1 MKKITCVLFSILA
14 ITFDTHS
21 YEVSPM
27 YLDLE
32 DTGRQ
37 SSGNYTVG
45 NVEQKTIAVEVSA
58 FKVGYKD
65 GEEVLTP
72 AEDEFLILPPQAQI
86 PSAAI
91 QNFRV
96 KFIPKSPLSTTAVYR
111 IVFSQLDLDAD
122 KEGDGSTVNMLI
134 DISTIAFVS
143 PSDGKP
149 VPKVSL
155 ADNKI
160 QVENKGNRILDMYG
174 LAFDIKTESGNKTLF
189 WRDLNEDSGSWLMPG
204 SKAQFKVPTNVN
216 KATQITL
223 AQ

>member
-1 MKKITCVLFSILA
+1 MKKFVCALFSFLL
-14 ITFDTHS
+14 ITFNVHS

-32 DTGRQ
+32 DTGRL
-37 SSGNYTVG
+37 SSGNYTIG

-58 FKVGYKD
+58 FKVGFIAQ
-65 GEEVLTP
+65 EEVLTP

-96 KFIPKSPLSTTAVYR
+96 KFIPKAPLSTTAVYR
-111 IVFSQLDLDAD
+111 IVFSQLDLDS
-122 KEGDGSTVNMLI
+122 EQESDGSSVNMLI

-143 PSDGKP
+143 PSGGKP
-149 VPKVSL
+149 TPKVSI

-160 QVENKGNRILDMYG
+160 QVENHGNRILDMYD
-174 LAFDIKTESGNKTLF
+174 LAFEVKTDSGNKTLF
-189 WRDLNEDSGSWLMPG
+189 WRDIKEDSGSWLMPG
-204 SKAQFKVPTNVN
+204 SKAQFNIPMKVN
-216 KATQITL
+216 KA
-223 AQ
+223 AQVSIAQ

>member
-1 MKKITCVLFSILA
+1 MKKFVCVLCSLLA
-14 ITFDTHS
+14 TTFNAHS

-37 SSGNYTVG
+37 SSGNYTIG

-122 KEGDGSTVNMLI
+122 KESDGSTVNMLI
-134 DISTIAFVS
+134 DMSTIAFVS
-143 PSDGKP
+143 PSNGKP

-160 QVENKGNRILDMYG
+160 QVENKGNRILDLYD
-174 LAFDIKTESGNKTLF
+174 LAFDIKTDSGNKTFF

-216 KATQITL
+216 KATQISL

>member
-14 ITFDTHS
+14 ITFDAHS